1 MAADN
6 SRRPRYGEEGAV
18 LLDFRQKHRPPK
30 AVIEAIGNDKT
41 TSESFPIWGIEL
53 PSEPPAALSEEEKQ
67 NYLNQKA
74 RKQRTL
80 EAKVNAKANA
90 KANAKVKAK
99 VKAKV
104 NAKVKAKAKAAV
116 SKSGQEKKPERPR
129 PLRPAAPIVPTNA
142 APNATTGPVPV
153 PPTTQST
160 TPSKRRAPPSCLPQV
175 MAQAFSAAPG
185 STAIDHRPRAPAP
198 TVTSFFP
205 LPIPCPLQCGARL
218 KGHAALATSLQ
229 PPKCFT
235 PKPCCLTPS
244 VVERLEQ
251 YAEGISIAPSHPAP
265 RGIDAISPMMSS
277 SLRST
282 YTDGDTHTFAQFTTP
297 SLYSDT
303 GSRSPSMDPS
313 PSPSSIW
320 AQTPGWVAAPLL
332 PHTAPRPNA
341 GAMAVQDSVGGT
353 EYVGAACQDFTGAH
367 RGISGSPSSSI
378 TPELA
383 PELVGYPHNV
393 EDKCVPQVY
402 PSAKIHS
409 HLGAIACRGVGEQV
423 PQGVHNIAQWEQQ
436 PRYTYS
442 AVWSASPTASP
453 HIDRVRSD
461 KASYHPDVP
470 VQYQSTAPLPT
481 YNVDTYVAPKQSSC
495 SELSEALQ
503 YGTLMDEHARQENQV
518 TSSWTMDPP
527 EVNVGLY
534 THWSSSDSG
543 TEPAVS
549 LHPASMYVQG
559 PITHHGWQSGM
570 STHLWSPGVYA
581 PPLYPYGDRLHTSTT
596 PSSRMV
602 VGSNNSA
609 HIDIQHLG
617 VHHGH

>member
-205 LPIPCPLQCGARL
+205 PSHPVPPPVRGSSQYAMPTALSVPQVCLDSVAQE
-218 KGHAALATSLQ
+218 GHAALATSLQ

-313 PSPSSIW
+313 PSRSSIW
-320 AQTPGWVAAPLL
+320 AQTPVLVAAPLL
-332 PHTAPRPNA
+332 PHTAPQPNA
-341 GAMAVQDSVGGT
+341 GPMVTQGFVG
-353 EYVGAACQDFTGAH
+353 VNAQAH
-367 RGISGSPSSSI
+367 RRLSGSPSSSI
-378 TPELA
+378 VRGLTPD
-383 PELVGYPHNV
+383 LVECYLTTAQKMGVQH
-393 EDKCVPQVY
+393 VPQVY
-402 PSAKIHS
+402 PPAM
-409 HLGAIACRGVGEQV
+409 
-423 PQGVHNIAQWEQQ
+423 VHNHLDGILLHSIGDQDLQEFAQ
-436 PRYTYS
+436 
-442 AVWSASPTASP
+442 AVSPTQGGHSVVSSSP
-453 HIDRVRSD
+453 LAVAPYTDRGRSKQIGVVD
-461 KASYHPDVP
+461 NTYVYNQDVP
-470 VQYQSTAPLPT
+470 VQYQRATSPSTYDVAAYYPL
-481 YNVDTYVAPKQSSC
+481 KQNSY
-495 SELSEALQ
+495 SELSQTFQEPAAPVLKNQ
-503 YGTLMDEHARQENQV
+503 HARTSVESIDEGSWATVPQEA
-518 TSSWTMDPP
+518 
-527 EVNVGLY
+527 
-534 THWSSSDSG
+534 SDSFYTPPYG
-543 TEPAVS
+543 SAFGRHEQS
-549 LHPASMYVQG
+549 LIVDYA
-559 PITHHGWQSGM
+559 QS
-570 STHLWSPGVYA
+570 STRTHLWSQSVYNS
-581 PPLYPYGDRLHTSTT
+581 PQYPYNICTSTPAMQTT
-596 PSSRMV
+596 P
-602 VGSNNSA
+602 
-609 HIDIQHLG
+609 
-617 VHHGH
+617 